1 MKEAVRRPATM
12 RRPVTS
18 EDVAQASGVSR
29 ATVSY
34 VLNDV
39 SGRTITPET
48 RGRVLEA
55 ARALGYEPN
64 ASARALRSGRSEIVV
79 TLVPG
84 MSVGHVF
91 SEELRAVGKT
101 LAERGL
107 TLLILDQSL
116 MRSSRMT
123 WRAVRP
129 AAVVSVGP
137 VSDEDRMSFERMG
150 VPFVDVSAH
159 VSNHDIGRMQ
169 AEHLIAAGH
178 TKFGFAHSVDPD
190 LTSFSVSRA
199 DGVRQ
204 ALQENRLP
212 MPFEQ
217 GIALNMESAERA
229 VGRWLQD
236 DARPTA
242 ICTHNDEIAL
252 LLMSAMERRG
262 IIVGEDIALVGA
274 DDVPLAAAYSLSTVA
289 IDSVVLAEAL
299 SQRIMLALSGVGL
312 PAVEPAPA
320 LRLIARKSG

>member
-1 MKEAVRRPATM
+1 MEEAARRPATR

-91 SEELRAVGKT
+91 SKELRAVGKT

-116 MRSSRMT
+116 MGSSRMT

-137 VSDEDRMSFERMG
+137 VPDEDRMSFERMG
-150 VPFVDVSAH
+150 IPFVDVSAH

-169 AEHLIAAGH
+169 AGHLIAAGH
-178 TKFGFAHSVDPD
+178 TKVGFAHSVDPD
-190 LTSFSVSRA
+190 LASFSVSRA
-199 DGVRQ
+199 GGVSQ
-204 ALQENRLP
+204 VLQENRLP
-212 MPFEQ
+212 MPLEQ
-217 GIALNMESAERA
+217 GIALNIESADRA
-229 VGRWLQD
+229 VERWLQD
-236 DARPTA
+236 ATRPTA
-242 ICTHNDEIAL
+242 ICAHNDEIAL
-252 LLMSAMERRG
+252 LLMAAMERRG
-262 IIVGEDIALVGA
+262 IIVGEDMALVGA

-299 SQRIMLALSGVGL
+299 SQRIMLALSGDKL

-320 LRLIARKSG
+320 LRLITRKSG